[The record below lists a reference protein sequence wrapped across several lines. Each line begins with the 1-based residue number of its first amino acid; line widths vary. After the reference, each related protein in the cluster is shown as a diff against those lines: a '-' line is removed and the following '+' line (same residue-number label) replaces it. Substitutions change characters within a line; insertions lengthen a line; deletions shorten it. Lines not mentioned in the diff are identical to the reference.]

1 MNKLKTNIGKIII
14 TLTSF
19 KLRINQV
26 IFVIKNLL
34 EQTIK
39 ADLIYLNLSI
49 EEFPN
54 REMDLPKDLVEL
66 SIKEPTFIINWVKG
80 KNTKSF
86 KKLLPIL
93 QYLNEDDIIFY
104 TDDDILFKENVL
116 ENRINQF
123 INNDN
128 NFVIASPWKASKY
141 YKYAKSGPGSL
152 IKKSFLNNYELF
164 FDDYVINSGHDDNFY
179 ETIYFLNGIYSIRC
193 ENYFSWTT
201 IDMSLED
208 NIGECGII
216 NNDNINSKRTNIMH
230 YGPSEGIFKK
240 LLEIFNLNDY
250 MQLFGIL
257 NNPKNINIIKE
268 KY

>member
-1 MNKLKTNIGKIII
+1 MSRIIVS
-14 TLTSF
+14 LTSF

-34 EQTIK
+34 NQTIK
-39 ADLIYLNLSI
+39 PDLIYLNLSI

-54 REMDLPKDLVEL
+54 KELDLPKNLIEL
-66 SIKEPTFIINWVKG
+66 YNIEPIFILNWVEG

-86 KKLLPIL
+86 KKILPIL
-93 QYLNEDDIIFY
+93 KYLNDDDIIFY
-104 TDDDILFKENVL
+104 TDDDILFKKNVL

-128 NFVIASPWKASKY
+128 NVVIASPWKASKY
-141 YKYAKSGPGSL
+141 YRHSKSGPGSL

-164 FDDYVINSGHDDNFY
+164 FDNYVINSGHDDNFY

-201 IDMSLED
+201 VDMSLKD
-208 NIGECGII
+208 NSGECGII
-216 NNDNINSKRTNIMH
+216 NNDNINSKRTNIMY
-230 YGPSEGIFKK
+230 YGPSDNIFKQ
-240 LLEIFNLNDY
+240 LLKIFNFNDY
-250 MQLFGIL
+250 TQLFGIL
-257 NNPKNINIIKE
+257 NNEENIKIIKE
-268 KY
+268 KYIKIT